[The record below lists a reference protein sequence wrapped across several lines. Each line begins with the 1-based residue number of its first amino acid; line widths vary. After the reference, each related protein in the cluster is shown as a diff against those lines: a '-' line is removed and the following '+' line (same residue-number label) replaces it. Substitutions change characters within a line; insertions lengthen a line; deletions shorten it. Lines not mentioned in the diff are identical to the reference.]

1 MEKGVNTDGFKAA
14 IFDMDGLLIDSER
27 IIMQACITA
36 AQQVGIT
43 YTHAEYVELIGRAG
57 PDSTRIMVEQLGGE
71 SNFNLVM
78 QGLDALLAERN
89 NTFPLK
95 HGASELLKHYQDN
108 NIICSVASSS
118 ATHHISHRLSQVG
131 VLDYFSHITSG
142 QEVTRGKPN
151 PDIYLLAVNKLG
163 LKAEECIAFED
174 SETGARAAIAA
185 GLRVVV
191 VPDLK
196 QPSEFVV
203 QNSHLT
209 IESLNDWLNLSLRNK
224 NALEASGLES

>member
-27 IIMQACITA
+27 VIMQACITA

-57 PDSTRIMVEQLGGE
+57 PDSTRIMVEQLGGLN
-71 SNFNLVM
+71 NFNLVM

-89 NTFPLK
+89 QTFPLK
-95 HGASELLKHYQDN
+95 QGVDELLKYYQAN

-118 ATHHISHRLSQVG
+118 PTRHISHRLSQVG

-142 QEVTRGKPN
+142 QEVTHSKPN
-151 PDIYLLAVNKLG
+151 PDIYLLAVKKLG

-174 SETGARAAIAA
+174 SETGGCAAIAA

-209 IESLNDWLNLSLRNK
+209 IESLNDWLNLSLC
-224 NALEASGLES
+224 